1 MMTIVTYVTLKEG
14 TEPQWDEAM
23 RERLMAAR
31 DQPGWIGGQLLMPV
45 DALNRRVIVGTWQT
59 RDHWH
64 EWHKDPRFEETR
76 RQLDRLVTGPE
87 RHEWHDVVLDVRK
100 DASDGG
106 SDVAAGSRSG
116 QQRTSRT
123 RAR

>member
-59 RDHWH
+59 RAHW
-64 EWHKDPRFEETR
+64 EAWHGDPAFAETR
-76 RQLDRLVTGPE
+76 RRLGGLEAEP
-87 RHEWHDVVLDVRK
+87 HEEAWYEVIEAVEPSTAGEK
-100 DASDGG
+100 
-106 SDVAAGSRSG
+106 AA
-116 QQRTSRT
+116 
-123 RAR
+123 